1 MDYIMSE
8 NQLKIVLV
16 EAKEPS
22 FTLIVRLFNLLDE
35 EKKKKKK
42 RAEILEVIEGL
53 LPYMNIP
60 LEYSLYILES
70 YLLNF

>member
-1 MDYIMSE
+1 M
-8 NQLKIVLV
+8 V

-42 RAEILEVIEGL
+42 KAEILEVIEGL

-70 YLLNF
+70 YLLNFRKDGNYSGLTK